1 MSFNDNLPRVKP
13 FKRGVSIIGVG
24 ATPFVRILDDPSVD
38 GMNEQELFAYAARDA
53 MKDAGVDGSDVE
65 FYIHG
70 QAGPGWTSN
79 LATPNMHVANWI
91 GMKGK
96 GSYHHSEACATGYVG
111 VETAVALVASG
122 EYDMV
127 LSGCIET
134 PYSIAYPTRVVT
146 KRRFGTDAIFHDVLA
161 STQCRDYTLFT
172 RGSLPFNSESWLDYY
187 VKENGISPED
197 VDAMMTNLSVNCR
210 RAAALNPL
218 STITNNTY
226 EELAA
231 ANGMDS
237 AYEYLHSK
245 FNPLIGKYM
254 RGSHFEQRCDGAAAI
269 IVCPTELAY
278 KYTDHPIEILGIGH
292 SNVEAGNPRNEM
304 YATQNAYRQ
313 VKELTGL
320 TGADMDIFLA
330 NDFYNQSEFLSAE
343 MCEYLP
349 KGEGW
354 QYTKE
359 GRIAYDGD
367 RPINTNGG
375 RCQYGHA
382 AGASGLHDVYE
393 AVHQMRGDAGAT
405 QVHHDVKHAMLR
417 GFGGSQNVLN
427 IMMERK

>member
-1 MSFNDNLPRVKP
+1 M
-13 FKRGVSIIGVG
+13 
-24 ATPFVRILDDPSVD
+24 
-38 GMNEQELFAYAARDA
+38 
-53 MKDAGVDGSDVE
+53 
-65 FYIHG
+65 
-70 QAGPGWTSN
+70 
-79 LATPNMHVANWI
+79 
-91 GMKGK
+91 
-96 GSYHHSEACATGYVG
+96 
-111 VETAVALVASG
+111 
-122 EYDMV
+122 
-127 LSGCIET
+127 
-134 PYSIAYPTRVVT
+134 
-146 KRRFGTDAIFHDVLA
+146 
-161 STQCRDYTLFT
+161 
-172 RGSLPFNSESWLDYY
+172 
-187 VKENGISPED
+187 KENGISPED

-393 AVHQMRGDAGAT
+393 AVHQIGGDAGAT
-405 QVHHDVKHAMLR
+405 Q
-417 GFGGSQNVLN
+417 F
-427 IMMERK
+427 I

>member
-1 MSFNDNLPRVKP
+1 MSFNDNLPKLKP
-13 FKRGVSIIGVG
+13 FKRSVSIIGVG

-187 VKENGISPED
+187 VKENGISEED
-197 VDAMMTNLSVNCR
+197 VDAMMTALSVNCR

-231 ANGMDS
+231 TNGMDS

-313 VKELTGL
+313 VKQVRIWISSLQMISTISL
-320 TGADMDIFLA
+320 
-330 NDFYNQSEFLSAE
+330 NS
-343 MCEYLP
+343 CLP
-349 KGEGW
+349 
-354 QYTKE
+354 
-359 GRIAYDGD
+359 
-367 RPINTNGG
+367 
-375 RCQYGHA
+375 RCVNICRRVK
-382 AGASGLHDVYE
+382 AGSIQKK
-393 AVHQMRGDAGAT
+393 AV
-405 QVHHDVKHAMLR
+405 L
-417 GFGGSQNVLN
+417 L
-427 IMMERK
+427 MMETVRSIQMVAVASMVMQQVLPDYMMCMRQFTRCEEMQV